1 MPAKCLA
8 TTRTKKVQQRHIS
21 STITWALR
29 AFSTVGGCQG
39 IPCNCRAVGCCALWI
54 WEDIDRRYWNL
65 ILDTICTQTHILYS
79 KHWNNASSRIQKEF
93 KSTITLNV
101 ECQEGLA
108 VPSTP
113 PLHRLA
119 FRLDISSEVLTTH
132 ADACDDSSNDQS
144 IFAPGEHAWKAQ
156 VAQQPPKGGAKK
168 RPAKGCKSTGVVVTN
183 RDNLMITHIWAAD

>member
-1 MPAKCLA
+1 MVLRFSNINGNICSKPWFNLKLVSKIHHPMPAKCLA

-39 IPCNCRAVGCCALWI
+39 IPCNCRAVGCCTRGI

-65 ILDTICTQTHILYS
+65 ILDTICIQTHILYS

-108 VPSTP
+108 VPSTT
-113 PLHRLA
+113 A
-119 FRLDISSEVLTTH
+119 
-132 ADACDDSSNDQS
+132 
-144 IFAPGEHAWKAQ
+144 
-156 VAQQPPKGGAKK
+156 
-168 RPAKGCKSTGVVVTN
+168 STSF
-183 RDNLMITHIWAAD
+183 